1 MVGSKERQLIPG
13 FFTPSPA
20 VSTWLKKITDIV
32 LKKFWHLV
40 AKIEKSLPTWYSLT
54 GLLNIL
60 MSHHL
65 TNPSAA
71 PVKNSVPVFPIQRAK

>member
-32 LKKFWHLV
+32 LKKSWHLV
-40 AKIEKSLPTWYSLT
+40 AKIAHLVLPDRVAEHPDVPPLDQPVRRPGEELGPSLPDPARKVNL
-54 GLLNIL
+54 
-60 MSHHL
+60 
-65 TNPSAA
+65 
-71 PVKNSVPVFPIQRAK
+71 